1 MRRGKRN
8 EVSQAEVRRCS
19 RSVDAGQAVVAG
31 RFWTAGN
38 NRLRYGGVQMGR
50 RMRRSSRNPRNRQW
64 FVGDANVRSQGRGDL
79 RMLQRQLLGGI

>member
-8 EVSQAEVRRCS
+8 EVSQAEVRRRS

-50 RMRRSSRNPRNRQW
+50 RMRRSSRTLGTGNGSL
-64 FVGDANVRSQGRGDL
+64 VM
-79 RMLQRQLLGGI
+79 RMLGHRDVEI